1 MTNEQMRRTME
12 FIVEQQAQMAA
23 HFQQLQE
30 ERIRDQPRLAQLEQS
45 YQELKETHK
54 RLVALAEIVD
64 YRVDRLESITDKL
77 ESTTEGLKLTTEG
90 LKLTTDELK
99 LTTKRLESVVTAQ
112 NTRITIAEETLQRV
126 VRLSEI
132 TDKRL
137 TTLESRI

>member
-1 MTNEQMRRTME
+1 MTNEQMQRTME

-23 HFQQLQE
+23 HFQQLEE
-30 ERIRDQPRLAQLEQS
+30 ERIRDRPRMARLEQS